1 MTDDERSEQ
10 RKELE
15 KLGVHFIETPMLT
28 DDGFVSPVF
37 EAELNAA
44 IEGAWDDATRRC
56 EEDPEW
62 NTPRW
67 THWREVVGYFT
78 HWAVRQIEC
87 HDKTPFPPG
96 LEKMVGY
103 LSACIRPRFDKQ
115 TMALLSLIDIER
127 MLIEVLWPMET
138 FQSWNKAEVLPG
150 WLDLHALL
158 RNVCCSIRN
167 ERREF
172 DRFNLRFDTENAS
185 YGDGEGI

>member
-1 MTDDERSEQ
+1 MTPDELKKMGIPIYE
-10 RKELE
+10 E
-15 KLGVHFIETPMLT
+15 PMFT
-28 DDGFVSPVF
+28 EEGFVNPVF
-37 EAELNAA
+37 EAGFASA
-44 IEGAWDDATRRC
+44 IEDAWADATRRC
-56 EEDPEW
+56 ELDPEW

-96 LEKMVGY
+96 LEKMIGY
-103 LSACIRPRFDKQ
+103 LSACIRPQFDKQ
-115 TMALLSLIDIER
+115 TMALLSLVDIER
-127 MLIEVLWPMET
+127 MLMEVLWPMET
-138 FQSWNKAEVLPG
+138 FQSWNDREVLPG

-172 DRFNLRFDTENAS
+172 DRFNARFDAENAE
-185 YGDGEGI
+185 YGFGEGI

>member
-1 MTDDERSEQ
+1 IRDTSVTGVQTCALPIFYGCEQ
-10 RKELE
+10 
-15 KLGVHFIETPMLT
+15 F
-28 DDGFVSPVF
+28 SPVF
-37 EAELNAA
+37 EAELFAA
-44 IEGAWDDATRRC
+44 INGAWDDATRRC